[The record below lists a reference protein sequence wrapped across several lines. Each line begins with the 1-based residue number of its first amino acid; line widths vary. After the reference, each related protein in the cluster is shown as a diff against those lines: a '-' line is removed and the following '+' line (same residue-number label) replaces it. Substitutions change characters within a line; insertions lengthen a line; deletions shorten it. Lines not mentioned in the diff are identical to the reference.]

1 MKKIKH
7 SKFKNTA
14 MLFELLTRQI
24 TSDIISA
31 NESVAIQILKKYF
44 NKNTELI
51 KEYRLYKT
59 LCDERLKSDT
69 KANMLI
75 EAVLK
80 ARRGLNRKKLQTEKY
95 ELIKSIK
102 ENFNI
107 DSFFQTK
114 VQNYKLLASVYKV
127 FENNEIDNP
136 IEFTQS
142 RITILENIT
151 SNNKNKIVTESVTIA
166 NEPKEVRLLAYKYMV
181 ERFNEKYG
189 GLNESQKTLLREYIG
204 NVSNTNNLKSLIQT
218 EAVSIRNIFAKNMHR
233 VKDKSLKIK
242 LVEVVG
248 LLDEYKTIKKVE
260 ENHISALLSY
270 YSLIDDLSWSK

>member
-24 TSDIISA
+24 TSDIISS
-31 NESVAIQILKKYF
+31 NESVAIQILKKFF

-75 EAVLK
+75 EAALK
-80 ARRGLNRKKLQTEKY
+80 ARRGLNRNRLQNEKY

-102 ENFNI
+102 ENFDI

-114 VQNYKLLASVYKV
+114 VQNYKLLASIYKM
-127 FENNEIDNP
+127 FEYNELENP
-136 IEFTQS
+136 VEITKS

-151 SNNKNKIVTESVTIA
+151 SKQNKTQITEDIAIA
-166 NEPKEVRLLAYKYMV
+166 NEPKEVRLMAYKYLV
-181 ERFNEKYG
+181 EKFNTKYSN
-189 GLNESQKTLLREYIG
+189 LSESQKVLLREYIE

-218 EAVSIRNIFAKNMHR
+218 EAVTIKRLFAKNMHR

-242 LVEVVG
+242 LQEVSS
-248 LLDEYKTIKKVE
+248 LLDDYQTIKKVE
-260 ENHISALLSY
+260 ENHISALLRY

>member
-7 SKFKNTA
+7 SKFKNTG

-24 TSDIISA
+24 TSDIISS
-31 NESVAIQILKKYF
+31 NESVAIQILKKHF

-51 KEYRLYKT
+51 KEYKLYKT

-80 ARRGLNRKKLQTEKY
+80 ARRGLNRNKLNNEKY
-95 ELIKSIK
+95 ELIKSLK
-102 ENFNI
+102 ENFDI

-114 VQNYKLLASVYKV
+114 VQNYKLLASVYKI
-127 FENNEIDNP
+127 FEYNELENP
-136 IEFTQS
+136 VEITKS

-151 SNNKNKIVTESVTIA
+151 SKTKNSVITEDVAIA
-166 NEPKEVRLLAYKYMV
+166 NEPKEVRLLAYKYLV
-181 ERFNEKYG
+181 ERFNTKYSN
-189 GLNESQKTLLREYIG
+189 LSESQKVLLREYIE
-204 NVSNTNNLKSLIQT
+204 NVSNTNNLKSLVQT
-218 EAVSIRNIFAKNMHR
+218 EAVTIKRLFTKNMHR

-242 LVEVVG
+242 LQEVVG
-248 LLDEYKTIKKVE
+248 LLDEYENIKKVE
-260 ENHISALLSY
+260 ENHISALLRY

>member
-24 TSDIISA
+24 TSDIISS
-31 NESVAIQILKKYF
+31 NESVAIQILKKHF

-75 EAVLK
+75 EAALK
-80 ARRGLNRKKLQTEKY
+80 ARRGLNRNKLQNEKY
-95 ELIKSIK
+95 QLIRTIK
-102 ENFNI
+102 ENFDI

-114 VQNYKLLASVYKV
+114 VQNYKLLASIYKV
-127 FENNEIDNP
+127 FEYNELDNP
-136 IEFTQS
+136 VELTKS

-151 SNNKNKIVTESVTIA
+151 SKQTKAVMTEDVDIT
-166 NEPKEVRLLAYKYMV
+166 NEPKEVRLMAYKYLV
-181 ERFNEKYG
+181 EKFNTKYSN
-189 GLNESQKTLLREYIG
+189 LTEPQKVLLREYIE

-218 EAVSIRNIFAKNMHR
+218 EAVTIKRTFTKNMHR

-242 LVEVVG
+242 LQEIVG
-248 LLDEYKTIKKVE
+248 LLDEYQTIRKVE
-260 ENHISALLSY
+260 ENHISALLRY
-270 YSLIDDLSWSK
+270 YSVIDDLSWSK

>member
-24 TSDIISA
+24 TSDIISS

-51 KEYRLYKT
+51 KEYKLYKT

-80 ARRGLNRKKLQTEKY
+80 ARRGLNRKKLNEEKY
-95 ELIKSIK
+95 QLIKSIK
-102 ENFNI
+102 ENFDIN
-107 DSFFQTK
+107 SFFQTK
-114 VQNYKLLASVYKV
+114 VQNYKLLASVYKI

-136 IEFTQS
+136 VEFTKS
-142 RITILENIT
+142 RITILETLT
-151 SNNKNKIVTESVTIA
+151 SNSKQKLVNEEISIKA
-166 NEPKEVRLLAYKYMV
+166 EPKEIRLLAYSYLV
-181 ERFNEKYG
+181 EKFNKKYG
-189 GLNESQKTLLREYIG
+189 DLSEAQKNLLREYIG
-204 NVSNTNNLKSLIQT
+204 NVSNTNNLKSLIQS
-218 EAVSIRNIFAKNMHR
+218 EATNVKNIFTKNMNKI
-233 VKDKSLKIK
+233 KDKSLKIK
-242 LVEVVG
+242 LTEVAN
-248 LLDEYKTIKKVE
+248 LLGEYETIKKVE
-260 ENHISALLSY
+260 ENHISALLRY

>member
-7 SKFKNTA
+7 SKFKNTG

-24 TSDIISA
+24 TSDIISS
-31 NESVAIQILKKYF
+31 NESVAIQILKKHF

-59 LCDERLKSDT
+59 LCDEKLKSDT

-75 EAVLK
+75 EAAIK
-80 ARRGLNRKKLQTEKY
+80 ARRGLNKNKLNNEKY
-95 ELIKSIK
+95 DLIKAIK
-102 ENFNI
+102 ENFDI

-127 FENNEIDNP
+127 FEFNELENP
-136 IEFTQS
+136 VEITKS

-151 SNNKNKIVTESVTIA
+151 SKSNNSVIMENVAIA
-166 NEPKEVRLLAYKYMV
+166 NEPKEVRLMAYKYLV
-181 ERFNEKYG
+181 EKFNTKYSN
-189 GLNESQKTLLREYIG
+189 LSEPQKVLLREYIE

-218 EAVSIRNIFAKNMHR
+218 EAITIKRLFAKNMHR
-233 VKDKSLKIK
+233 VNDKSLKIK
-242 LVEVVG
+242 LQEVVN
-248 LLDEYKTIKKVE
+248 LLDEYDGIKKVE
-260 ENHISALLSY
+260 ENHISALLRY

>member
-24 TSDIISA
+24 TSDIISS
-31 NESVAIQILKKYF
+31 NESVAIQILKKHF

-75 EAVLK
+75 EAALK
-80 ARRGLNRKKLQTEKY
+80 ARRSLNRNKLQHEKY
-95 ELIKSIK
+95 DLIKSIK
-102 ENFNI
+102 ENFDI
-107 DSFFQTK
+107 DNFFQTK
-114 VQNYKLLASVYKV
+114 VQNYKLLASIYKI
-127 FENNEIDNP
+127 FEYNELENP
-136 IEFTQS
+136 VEITKS

-151 SNNKNKIVTESVTIA
+151 SKRNKMQITEDAAIA
-166 NEPKEVRLLAYKYMV
+166 NEPKEVRLMAYKYLV
-181 ERFNEKYG
+181 EKFNTKYSN
-189 GLNESQKTLLREYIG
+189 LSESQKVLLREYIE

-218 EAVSIRNIFAKNMHR
+218 EAVTLKRLFTKNMHR
-233 VKDKSLKIK
+233 IKDKSLKIK
-242 LVEVVG
+242 LQEIAG

-260 ENHISALLSY
+260 ENHISALLRY

>member
-51 KEYRLYKT
+51 KEYKLYKT

-75 EAVLK
+75 EAVIK
-80 ARRGLNRKKLQTEKY
+80 ARRGLNRKRLQNEKY

-102 ENFNI
+102 ENFDI

-114 VQNYKLLASVYKV
+114 VQNYKLLASVYKI

-136 IEFTQS
+136 IEITKS

-151 SNNKNKIVTESVTIA
+151 SNNKNKVVSESVTIA

-189 GLNESQKTLLREYIG
+189 GLNDSQKTLLREYIG
-204 NVSNTNNLKSLIQT
+204 NVINTNNLKSLVQT
-218 EAVSIRNIFAKNMHR
+218 EAVSIKNIFTKNIHR
-233 VKDKSLKIK
+233 VKDKSTKIK
-242 LVEVVG
+242 LIEVVN

-260 ENHISALLSY
+260 ENHISALLRY
-270 YSLIDDLSWSK
+270 YSLIEDLSWSK

>member
-7 SKFKNTA
+7 SKFKNTG

-24 TSDIISA
+24 TSDIISS
-31 NESVAIQILKKYF
+31 NESVAIQILKKHLG
-44 NKNTELI
+44 KNTELI
-51 KEYRLYKT
+51 KEYKLYKT

-80 ARRGLNRKKLQTEKY
+80 ARRGLNKNKLNNEKY
-95 ELIKSIK
+95 ELIKSLK
-102 ENFNI
+102 ENFDI

-127 FENNEIDNP
+127 FEYNELENP
-136 IEFTQS
+136 VEITKS

-151 SNNKNKIVTESVTIA
+151 SKTKNSVITEDVAIA
-166 NEPKEVRLLAYKYMV
+166 NEPKEVRLLAYKYLV
-181 ERFNEKYG
+181 ERFNTKYSN
-189 GLNESQKTLLREYIG
+189 LSESQKVLLREYIE
-204 NVSNTNNLKSLIQT
+204 NVSNTNNLKSLVQT
-218 EAVSIRNIFAKNMHR
+218 EAVTIKRLFTKNMHR

-242 LVEVVG
+242 LQEVVG
-248 LLDEYKTIKKVE
+248 LLDEYENIKKVE
-260 ENHISALLSY
+260 ENHISALLRY

>member
-80 ARRGLNRKKLQTEKY
+80 ARRGLNRKRLQTEKY

-102 ENFNI
+102 ENFDI

-114 VQNYKLLASVYKV
+114 VQNYKLLASVYKI

-151 SNNKNKIVTESVTIA
+151 ANNKHKVVTESVTIA

-189 GLNESQKTLLREYIG
+189 SLNESQKTLLREYIG

-218 EAVSIRNIFAKNMHR
+218 EAVSIKNIFTKNIHR
-233 VKDKSLKIK
+233 VKDKSIKIK
-242 LVEVVG
+242 LIEVVN

-260 ENHISALLSY
+260 ENHISALLRY
-270 YSLIDDLSWSK
+270 YSLIEDLSWSK

>member
-24 TSDIISA
+24 TSDIISS
-31 NESVAIQILKKYF
+31 NESVAIQILKKFF

-75 EAVLK
+75 EAALK
-80 ARRGLNRKKLQTEKY
+80 ARRGLNRNRLQNEKY

-102 ENFNI
+102 ENFDI

-114 VQNYKLLASVYKV
+114 VQNYKLLASIYKI
-127 FENNEIDNP
+127 FEYNELENP
-136 IEFTQS
+136 VEITKS

-151 SNNKNKIVTESVTIA
+151 SKQNKTQITEDIAIA
-166 NEPKEVRLLAYKYMV
+166 NEPKEVRLMAYKYLV
-181 ERFNEKYG
+181 EKFNTKYSN
-189 GLNESQKTLLREYIG
+189 LSEPQKVLLREYIE

-218 EAVSIRNIFAKNMHR
+218 EAVTIKRLFAKNMHR

-242 LVEVVG
+242 LQEVSS
-248 LLDEYKTIKKVE
+248 LLDEYQTIKKVE
-260 ENHISALLSY
+260 ENHISALLRY

>member
-24 TSDIISA
+24 TSDIISS
-31 NESVAIQILKKYF
+31 NESIAIQILKKHF

-51 KEYRLYKT
+51 KEYKLYKT
-59 LCDERLKSDT
+59 LSDEKLKSET
-69 KANMLI
+69 KANMFI

-80 ARRGLNRKKLQTEKY
+80 ARRGLNRNKLQNEKY

-102 ENFNI
+102 ENFEI
-107 DSFFQTK
+107 ETFFQTK
-114 VQNYKLLASVYKV
+114 VQNYKLLASVYKI
-127 FENNEIDNP
+127 FEYNELDNP
-136 IEFTQS
+136 VEITKS

-151 SNNKNKIVTESVTIA
+151 SKPNTSVITEDVAIA
-166 NEPKEVRLLAYKYMV
+166 QEPKEVRLMAYKYLV
-181 ERFNEKYG
+181 EKFNAKYSN
-189 GLNESQKTLLREYIG
+189 LTESQKVLLREYIE
-204 NVSNTNNLKSLIQT
+204 NVSNTNNLKSLVQT
-218 EAVSIRNIFAKNMHR
+218 EAVTIKRLFTKNMHR

-242 LVEVVG
+242 LQEVAG
-248 LLDEYKTIKKVE
+248 LLDEYEDIRKVE
-260 ENHISALLSY
+260 ENHISALLRY

>member
-80 ARRGLNRKKLQTEKY
+80 ARRGLNRRKLQTEKY

-114 VQNYKLLASVYKV
+114 VQNYKLLASVYKI
-127 FENNEIDNP
+127 FENNELDNP
-136 IEFTQS
+136 VEITKS
-142 RITILENIT
+142 RITILETIT
-151 SNNKNKIVTESVTIA
+151 SNNKNKVVTESVTIA

-218 EAVSIRNIFAKNMHR
+218 EAVSIKNIFTKNMHR
-233 VKDKSLKIK
+233 VKDKGLKIK
-242 LVEVVG
+242 LQEVVG
-248 LLDEYKTIKKVE
+248 LLDEYDTIKKVE
-260 ENHISALLSY
+260 ENHISALLRY

>member
-260 ENHISALLSY
+260 ENHISALLRY

>member
-24 TSDIISA
+24 TSDIISS
-31 NESVAIQILKKYF
+31 NESVAIQILKKFF

-51 KEYRLYKT
+51 KEYKLYKT
-59 LCDERLKSDT
+59 LCDEKLKSDT

-80 ARRGLNRKKLQTEKY
+80 ARRGLNKHKLQNEKY

-102 ENFNI
+102 ENFDI
-107 DSFFQTK
+107 DTFFQTK
-114 VQNYKLLASVYKV
+114 VQNYKILASVYKV
-127 FENNEIDNP
+127 FEYNELDNP
-136 IEFTQS
+136 IEITKS
-142 RITILENIT
+142 RITILESIT
-151 SNNKNKIVTESVTIA
+151 SKPNTSVITEDFAIA
-166 NEPKEVRLLAYKYMV
+166 QESKEVRLMAYKYLV
-181 ERFNEKYG
+181 EKFNAKYSN
-189 GLNESQKTLLREYIG
+189 LTESQKVLLREYIE
-204 NVSNTNNLKSLIQT
+204 NVSNTNNLKSLVQT
-218 EAVSIRNIFAKNMHR
+218 EAVTIKRLFTKNMHR

-242 LVEVVG
+242 LQEVAG
-248 LLDEYKTIKKVE
+248 LLDEYETIKKVE
-260 ENHISALLSY
+260 ENHISALLRY

>member
-7 SKFKNTA
+7 SKFKNTG

-24 TSDIISA
+24 TSDIISS
-31 NESVAIQILKKYF
+31 NESVSIQILKKHF

-51 KEYRLYKT
+51 KEYKLYKT

-80 ARRGLNRKKLQTEKY
+80 ARRGLNKNKLNNEKY
-95 ELIKSIK
+95 ELIKSLK
-102 ENFNI
+102 ENFDI

-127 FENNEIDNP
+127 FEYNELENP
-136 IEFTQS
+136 VEITKS

-151 SNNKNKIVTESVTIA
+151 SKTNSSVITEDVAIA
-166 NEPKEVRLLAYKYMV
+166 NEPKEVRLMAYKYLV
-181 ERFNEKYG
+181 EKFNAKYSN
-189 GLNESQKTLLREYIG
+189 LSESQKVLLREYIE
-204 NVSNTNNLKSLIQT
+204 NVSNTNNLKSLVQT
-218 EAVSIRNIFAKNMHR
+218 EAVTIKRLFTKNIHR

-242 LVEVVG
+242 LQEVVG
-248 LLDEYKTIKKVE
+248 LLDEYEGIKKVE
-260 ENHISALLSY
+260 ENHISALLRY

>member
-7 SKFKNTA
+7 SKYKNTG

-31 NESVAIQILKKYF
+31 NESIAIQILRRYF

-59 LCDERLKSDT
+59 LSEETLKSET

-80 ARRGLNRKKLQTEKY
+80 ARRGLNRNKLNTEKY
-95 ELIKSIK
+95 ELIKAIK
-102 ENFNI
+102 ENFDI

-114 VQNYKLLASVYKV
+114 VQNYKLIASIYKV
-127 FENNEIDNP
+127 FEYNELENP
-136 IEFTQS
+136 VEITKS

-151 SNNKNKIVTESVTIA
+151 AKQNKTQITEDIYIV
-166 NEPKEVRLLAYKYMV
+166 NEPKEIRLMAYKYLV
-181 ERFNEKYG
+181 ERFNTKYI
-189 GLNESQKTLLREYIG
+189 NFNDQQKVLLREYIE

-218 EAVSIRNIFAKNMHR
+218 EAITIKRLFTKNMHR
-233 VKDKSLKIK
+233 VQDKSLKIK
-242 LVEVVG
+242 LQEVVG
-248 LLDEYKTIKKVE
+248 LLDEYQTIKKVE
-260 ENHISALLSY
+260 ENHISALLRY

>member
-24 TSDIISA
+24 TSDIISS
-31 NESVAIQILKKYF
+31 NESTAIQILKKHF

-75 EAVLK
+75 EAALK
-80 ARRGLNRKKLQTEKY
+80 ARRGLNRNKLQNEKY
-95 ELIKSIK
+95 QLIKTIK
-102 ENFNI
+102 ENFDI

-114 VQNYKLLASVYKV
+114 VQNYKLLASIYKV
-127 FENNEIDNP
+127 FEYNEIENP
-136 IEFTQS
+136 VELTKS

-151 SNNKNKIVTESVTIA
+151 SKQNKNTLTEDVAIA
-166 NEPKEVRLLAYKYMV
+166 NEPKEVRLMAYKYLV
-181 ERFNEKYG
+181 EKFNTKYSN
-189 GLNESQKTLLREYIG
+189 LSEPQKVLLREYIE

-218 EAVSIRNIFAKNMHR
+218 EAVTIKRMFSKNIHR

-242 LVEVVG
+242 LQEIVG
-248 LLDEYKTIKKVE
+248 LLDEYTKIKKVE
-260 ENHISALLSY
+260 ENHISALLRY
-270 YSLIDDLSWSK
+270 YSVIDDLSWSK

>member
-1 MKKIKH
+1 
-7 SKFKNTA
+7 

-31 NESVAIQILKKYF
+31 NESIAIQILRRYF

-59 LCDERLKSDT
+59 LSEETLKSET

-80 ARRGLNRKKLQTEKY
+80 ARRGLNRNKLNTEKY
-95 ELIKSIK
+95 ELIKAIK
-102 ENFNI
+102 ENFDI

-114 VQNYKLLASVYKV
+114 VQNYKLIASIYKV
-127 FENNEIDNP
+127 FEYNELENP
-136 IEFTQS
+136 VEITKS

-151 SNNKNKIVTESVTIA
+151 SKTNTSVISESIEISK
-166 NEPKEVRLLAYKYMV
+166 EPKDIRLMAYKYLV
-181 ERFNEKYG
+181 ERFNTKYI
-189 GLNESQKTLLREYIG
+189 NFNDQQKVLLREYIE

-218 EAVSIRNIFAKNMHR
+218 EAVTIKRLFTKNMHR
-233 VKDKSLKIK
+233 VQDKSLKIK
-242 LVEVVG
+242 LQEVVG
-248 LLDEYKTIKKVE
+248 LLDEYQTIKKVE
-260 ENHISALLSY
+260 ENHISALLRY

>member
-24 TSDIISA
+24 TSDIISS

-51 KEYRLYKT
+51 KEYTLYKT

-80 ARRGLNRKKLQTEKY
+80 AKRGLNKNRLQNEKY
-95 ELIKSIK
+95 ELIKAIK
-102 ENFNI
+102 ENFDI

-114 VQNYKLLASVYKV
+114 VQNYKLLASVYKIFEYNE
-127 FENNEIDNP
+127 FENPVEI
-136 IEFTQS
+136 TKS

-151 SNNKNKIVTESVTIA
+151 SKQNISTITEDVAIS
-166 NEPKEVRLLAYKYMV
+166 NESKEVRLMAYKYLV
-181 ERFNEKYG
+181 EKFNAKYMN
-189 GLNESQKTLLREYIG
+189 LSEPQKVLLREYIE
-204 NVSNTNNLKSLIQT
+204 NVSNTNNLKSLVQT
-218 EAVSIRNIFAKNMHR
+218 EAVTIKRLFTKNMHR

-242 LVEVVG
+242 LQEVVT
-248 LLDEYKTIKKVE
+248 LLDEYQTIKKIE
-260 ENHISALLSY
+260 ENHISALLRY
-270 YSLIDDLSWSK
+270 YSLIEDLSWSK

>member
-24 TSDIISA
+24 TSDIISS
-31 NESVAIQILKKYF
+31 NESVAIQILKKHF

-51 KEYRLYKT
+51 KEYKLYKT

-80 ARRGLNRKKLQTEKY
+80 ARRGLNKNKLNNEKY
-95 ELIKSIK
+95 ELIKSLK
-102 ENFNI
+102 ENFDI

-127 FENNEIDNP
+127 FEYNELENP
-136 IEFTQS
+136 VEITKS

-151 SNNKNKIVTESVTIA
+151 SKINNYVITEDVAIA
-166 NEPKEVRLLAYKYMV
+166 NEPKEVRLLAYKYLV
-181 ERFNEKYG
+181 ERFNTKYSN
-189 GLNESQKTLLREYIG
+189 LSESQKVLLREYIE
-204 NVSNTNNLKSLIQT
+204 NVSNTNNLKSLVQT
-218 EAVSIRNIFAKNMHR
+218 EAVTIKRLFAKNIHR

-242 LVEVVG
+242 LQEVVG
-248 LLDEYKTIKKVE
+248 LLDEYETIKKVE
-260 ENHISALLSY
+260 ESHISALLRY
-270 YSLIDDLSWSK
+270 YSLVDDLSWSK

>member
-31 NESVAIQILKKYF
+31 NESIAILILKKFF

-59 LCDERLKSDT
+59 LCDEKFKSDI

-75 EAVLK
+75 EAALK
-80 ARRGLNRKKLQTEKY
+80 ARRGLNRNKLQNEKY
-95 ELIKSIK
+95 ELIKNIK
-102 ENFNI
+102 ENFDI

-114 VQNYKLLASVYKV
+114 VQNYKLLASIYKI
-127 FENNEIDNP
+127 FEYNELENP
-136 IEFTQS
+136 VEITKS

-151 SNNKNKIVTESVTIA
+151 TKQNKTQITEDVYIV
-166 NEPKEVRLLAYKYMV
+166 NEPKEIRLMAYKYLV
-181 ERFNEKYG
+181 EKFNTKYS
-189 GLNESQKTLLREYIG
+189 NFSESQKVLLREYIE

-218 EAVSIRNIFAKNMHR
+218 EAVTIKRMFVKNMHR

-242 LVEVVG
+242 LQEISS
-248 LLDEYKTIKKVE
+248 LLEEYQTIKTVE
-260 ENHISALLSY
+260 ENHISALLRY
-270 YSLIDDLSWSK
+270 YSVIDDLSWSK

>member
-7 SKFKNTA
+7 SKFKNTG

-31 NESVAIQILKKYF
+31 NESIAIQILRRYF

-59 LCDERLKSDT
+59 LSEETLKSET

-80 ARRGLNRKKLQTEKY
+80 ARRGLNRNKLNTEKY
-95 ELIKSIK
+95 ELIKAIK
-102 ENFNI
+102 ENFDI

-114 VQNYKLLASVYKV
+114 VQNYKLIASIYKV
-127 FENNEIDNP
+127 FEYNELENP
-136 IEFTQS
+136 VEITKS

-151 SNNKNKIVTESVTIA
+151 SKTNTSVISESIEISK
-166 NEPKEVRLLAYKYMV
+166 EPKDIRLMAYKYLV
-181 ERFNEKYG
+181 ERFNTKYI
-189 GLNESQKTLLREYIG
+189 NFNDQQKVLLREYIE

-218 EAVSIRNIFAKNMHR
+218 EAITIKRLFTKNMHR
-233 VKDKSLKIK
+233 VQDKSLKIK
-242 LVEVVG
+242 LQEVVG
-248 LLDEYKTIKKVE
+248 LLDEYQTIKKVE
-260 ENHISALLSY
+260 ENHISALLRY